1 MEQIEFLGLA
11 ATELE
16 RQNIPWMLVGSYA
29 SSAWGEARF
38 TQDIDIVVEIAVCS
52 PFRIVCEGKR

>member
-16 RQNIPWMLVGSYA
+16 RQKIPWMLVGSYA
-29 SSAWGEARF
+29 IKKCV
-38 TQDIDIVVEIAVCS
+38 DIKV
-52 PFRIVCEGKR
+52 